1 LVFTNIKNKD
11 NIYSNKLKLNN
22 TTMGCG
28 CKGNQPAQPP
38 VQQPQTTNEAVANV
52 VKKTVEKYYQQVKK

>member
-1 LVFTNIKNKD
+1 M
-11 NIYSNKLKLNN
+11 S
-22 TTMGCG
+22 GCG
-28 CKGNQPAQPP
+28 CKGKQQTQPP